1 MELESETIQ
10 QMLFSHLWIFVFVWE
25 SLKLYVC
32 VLCPAKAKRHA
43 PELCHSFSDSEFK
56 SSSLQ
61 PPCIWGKRETML
73 RARCT

>member
-32 VLCPAKAKRHA
+32 VMSSKSKEACSWTLSQFLWQWVQELFITALVHLREKRNNA
-43 PELCHSFSDSEFK
+43 
-56 SSSLQ
+56 
-61 PPCIWGKRETML
+61 
-73 RARCT
+73 CT